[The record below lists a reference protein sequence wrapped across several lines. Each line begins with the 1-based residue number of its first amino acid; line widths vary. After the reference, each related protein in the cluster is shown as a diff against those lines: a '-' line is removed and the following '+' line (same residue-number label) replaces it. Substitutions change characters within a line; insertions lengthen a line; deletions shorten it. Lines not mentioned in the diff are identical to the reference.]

1 MEEIE
6 VAITDLK
13 SKKIEGTDGIQG
25 ELMKNLAAKR
35 KNILAQILHED
46 IEWRGM
52 AKWLHRRSNPN

>member
-6 VAITDLK
+6 AAITDLK

-35 KNILAQILHED
+35 KNILAQICMKILNGG
-46 IEWRGM
+46 EW
-52 AKWLHRRSNPN
+52 WLHRRSNPN